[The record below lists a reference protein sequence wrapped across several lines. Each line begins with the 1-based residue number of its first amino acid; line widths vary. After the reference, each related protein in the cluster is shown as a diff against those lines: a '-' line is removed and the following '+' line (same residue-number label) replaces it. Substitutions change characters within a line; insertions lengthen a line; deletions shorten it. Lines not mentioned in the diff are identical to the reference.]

1 MVIKGSLWDI
11 FNMKH
16 SLNIQEKISSKQ
28 LNTKPEGQ
36 KEVGVYDTGLNVTRA
51 HI

>member
-1 MVIKGSLWDI
+1 MNVVIKGSLWDI

-28 LNTKPEGQ
+28 LVSN
-36 KEVGVYDTGLNVTRA
+36 
-51 HI
+51 